1 MPNVRKPPPYAE
13 WVLLAALASLAV
25 LARRA
30 GWFIKT
36 NDTTIFM
43 QWVDQMRAA
52 GGWRGIGQQIG
63 NYNAPFLYLLAAVI
77 YLPGSLLVKIKA
89 IFVLFDVLLAYFT
102 YQIVGL
108 RFEGRRAPAAA
119 GLAMLLLPTVVI
131 NASWYGQMDAMW
143 ASFALGGVYFLMR
156 ERPWVAVTLCAVS
169 LAIKPQGIFIFPLLL
184 LLALGGRLPWRTLL
198 TVPAV
203 FAVLDVPALLAGRSP
218 MDLLTVYDMGRQAV
232 HVEGL
237 TLRAPSVYAFIEAG
251 RRAETV
257 RVLGYIFTAAL
268 ILGILYVLIIRN
280 VQITRDRLVTYAAL
294 FAIAM
299 PFLLPGMHE
308 RYFFLADVTTVLLAI
323 HKPRLWPVPL
333 LVQAASLISLEP
345 FLFGGRTPQML
356 PLTVPAT
363 LMLAALVT
371 VLHHVLKD
379 ALDLESTQHLEST
392 EIPDTPEELED
403 EISRPGGERLAPL
416 PARRA

>member
-43 QWVDQMRAA
+43 QWVDQMRTA

-89 IFVLFDVLLAYFT
+89 IFVLFDVLLAFFT

-184 LLALGGRLPWRTLL
+184 LLALGGRLPWRTFL

-203 FAVLDVPALLAGRSP
+203 FAVLDIPALLAGRSP

-257 RVLGYIFTAAL
+257 RVLGYIFTAAV
-268 ILGILYVLIIRN
+268 ILGILYILIIRN

-379 ALDLESTQHLEST
+379 AFDLESN
-392 EIPDTPEELED
+392 EIPDTPEELEA
-403 EISRPGGERLAPL
+403 EISRPSGERPRPL